1 MRLIGLAAGVL
12 VCALALLSTADSA
25 AQAPRSELS
34 RSQRAALQAILTA
47 LDATPPEPAIPDE
60 DWPLHVLRASDGS
73 HYVAFSLHGQPGL
86 ASGRPLVFYVR
97 LATAGASAR
106 ERSAVA
112 EWLAG
117 QTPMPPQGQRGIA
130 FGDMPTF
137 GAGSV
142 ATRGP
147 GAQSQTLQLLELQRE
162 RAREKREA
170 EERRRRAELEGAG
183 MGAATMARALLPFED
198 FDVRTLDS
206 PAPGALPVLRRSVTA
221 GPGEYELAVGWA
233 DPSARDIAS
242 SARVVRR
249 RIVLPRAST
258 TELALSTP
266 IVADAVSL
274 RDTPRAPSD
283 QTAFPYSLGALDIVP
298 ARDHRLTPE
307 ERLTV
312 VVQVINA
319 RGTPDGMPDVLVG
332 FRVFRRDGG
341 TEHLVGTLV
350 PQRYNVE
357 TLPPDFDV
365 RLRHPIFAAVGVP
378 LRDFRRGEYRL
389 EISAQDR
396 VAGRGVT
403 ASVSFTITATPRTLL
418 ADAPPLAAR
427 FDAHSIAGALRQL
440 LAAAQPEDTVRIMNG
455 AQRASEGRDR
465 EAIALWEEAAPRTD
479 RTLLAPLLVGA
490 LLRIGDAARAAQ
502 VAREALERGG
512 DPRPLVAQLAAA
524 EILAG
529 RRAEA
534 LEMLERRLAADAED
548 LDALWLAIHALFV
561 GHVEGQGP
569 GSDPSGR
576 ARLDEHLTRYI
587 AAGGAH
593 TDLAREW
600 LAVLR

>member
-1 MRLIGLAAGVL
+1 MKLVGAAAGVL
-12 VCALALLSTADSA
+12 VSALALVSASSAA

-34 RSQRAALQAILTA
+34 RSQRAALQAILAA
-47 LDATPPEPAIPDE
+47 LDTSPRQPSIPDE

-73 HYVAFSLHGQPGL
+73 HYVAFSLHGQKDL

-97 LATAGASAR
+97 LATAGSPAR

-183 MGAATMARALLPFED
+183 MRTAATTPALLPFED
-198 FDVRTLDS
+198 FDVRALDS
-206 PAPGALPVLRRSVTA
+206 PVPGTPPVLRRSFTA

-233 DPSARDIAS
+233 DPSARDIATS
-242 SARVVRR
+242 VRVARR
-249 RIVLPRAST
+249 RIVLPPAST

-274 RDTPRAPSD
+274 RDTPRGPSD

-319 RGTPDGMPDVLVG
+319 RGTPDGMPDVVVG
-332 FRVFRRDGG
+332 FRVFRRDGSA
-341 TEHLVGTLV
+341 ERLVGTLV

-396 VAGRGVT
+396 LAGRGVT
-403 ASVSFTITATPRTLL
+403 TDVSFTVAATARTLL
-418 ADAPPLAAR
+418 AEAPPLAAR
-427 FDAHSIAGALRQL
+427 FDANRIAATLRQL
-440 LAAAQPEDTVRIMNG
+440 LAAAEPEDAVRIMNG

-490 LLRIGDAARAAQ
+490 LLRMGDTPRAAQ
-502 VAREALERGG
+502 AAREALEHGG
-512 DPRPLVAQLAAA
+512 DPHPLAAQLAAA

-534 LEMLERRLAADAED
+534 LGMLERRLAADAED

-561 GHVEGQGP
+561 GHVEGEAP

-576 ARLDEHLTRYI
+576 ARLREHLTRYI
-587 AAGGAH
+587 AAGGPHAA
-593 TDLAREW
+593 LAREW
-600 LAVLR
+600 LAVVR

>member
-1 MRLIGLAAGVL
+1 MKLVGFTAGVL
-12 VCALALLSTADSA
+12 VSALVLASASSGA
-25 AQAPRSELS
+25 AQAPQRELS
-34 RSQRAALQAILTA
+34 RPQRAALQAIVAA
-47 LDATPPEPAIPDE
+47 LDATPPQSSILDE

-73 HYVAFSLHGQPGL
+73 HYVAFSLHGQEGL

-97 LATAGASAR
+97 LATARSSAR

-117 QTPMPPQGQRGIA
+117 QTPMPQQGQRGIA

-170 EERRRRAELEGAG
+170 EQRRRRAELEGAG
-183 MGAATMARALLPFED
+183 TETATTARALLPFED
-198 FDVRTLDS
+198 FDVRALDA
-206 PAPGALPVLRRSVTA
+206 PEPGAPPVLRRSFTA

-233 DPSARDIAS
+233 DPSARDVAS
-242 SARVVRR
+242 SVRIARR
-249 RIVLPRAST
+249 RLVLPPAST

-274 RDTPRAPSD
+274 RDAPRAPSD

-307 ERLTV
+307 EHLTV

-332 FRVFRRDGG
+332 FRVFRRDTGA
-341 TEHLVGTLV
+341 ERLVGTLM
-350 PQRYNVE
+350 PQRYNIE

-365 RLRHPIFAAVGVP
+365 RLRHPIFAAVGLP

-396 VAGRGVT
+396 IAGRGVT
-403 ASVSFTITATPRTLL
+403 TSVVFTIAATPRTLL

-427 FDAHSIAGALRQL
+427 FDAHSIAAPLRQL
-440 LAAAQPEDTVRIMNG
+440 LAAAGPEDTVRIMNG

-465 EAIALWEEAAPRTD
+465 EALVLWEEAAPRTD

-490 LLRIGDAARAAQ
+490 LLRVGDAARAAQ
-502 VAREALERGG
+502 VARDALQHGG

-524 EILAG
+524 EILVG
-529 RRAEA
+529 RRVEA
-534 LEMLERRLAADAED
+534 LEMLERRLAVDAGD
-548 LDALWLAIHALFV
+548 LDVLWLAIHALFV
-561 GHVEGQGP
+561 GYVEGQGP

-587 AAGGAH
+587 AAGGPHAA
-593 TDLAREW
+593 LAREW
-600 LAVLR
+600 LAVVR